1 MIVLYVMLVKYSR
14 RAVITEMCINNQL
27 ININQNQIKMKIRQV
42 RSYRS
47 KNGNP
52 TFVYAVSG
60 NTEQLAAFKTAQGE
74 YYRED
79 TVTGE
84 PLWFTT
90 RSVGQVGSLI
100 ITTKGNIVP
109 DMSAFDQAASIA
121 SQYGG
126 NFGQELARQAAMQIL
141 GGANHASTPASAPAQ
156 VAKADE
162 NLDAL

>member
-1 MIVLYVMLVKYSR
+1 
-14 RAVITEMCINNQL
+14 
-27 ININQNQIKMKIRQV
+27 MKIKLL

-47 KNGNP
+47 KNGNA

-60 NTEQLAAFKTAQGE
+60 SASDLEAFKKAQGE

-79 TVTGE
+79 DNGT

-90 RSVGQVGSLI
+90 RCVGNQGKLI
-100 ITTKGNIVP
+100 ITTNGNIVP

-126 NFGQELARQAAMQIL
+126 NFGQELARMSAQNVLGIKDSAPSEDAEQAE
-141 GGANHASTPASAPAQ
+141 PEASADT
-156 VAKADE
+156 ADNSDGIDE
-162 NLDAL
+162 L